1 MSPAISLLENLLQ
14 IDPDHRCSAAESLE
28 SQYLAPYHDPHDEP
42 VSTEKFDWS
51 LSSADLPADVWKNIM
66 YAEVLEYHNAAGDST
81 KLTPQLDGMDLT
93 P

>member
-1 MSPAISLLENLLQ
+1 
-14 IDPDHRCSAAESLE
+14 
-28 SQYLAPYHDPHDEP
+28 
-42 VSTEKFDWS
+42 
-51 LSSADLPADVWKNIM
+51 M